1 MQEYCTE
8 CVFGA
13 DHIAN
18 ERLSCNGEEIV
29 VFTANIYSQYPE
41 NVLQYIEQWLSSG
54 NATIIINNDWFIMD
68 HDCNP
73 QIKLGFDAQFC
84 TSVSEPVSES
94 VSATVSASVSATVSA
109 SVSATASINT
119 SQYVLYGSIGGGTG
133 LIVIIIVIILI
144 AVLMALLYKRKGSMG
159 SMKRYERLSSQAIVK
174 HSSLTDSSM
183 KTMILN

>member
-1 MQEYCTE
+1 MQKYCTD
-8 CVFGA
+8 CVSGA

-29 VFTANIYSQYPE
+29 VFTANIYSEYPE

-54 NATIIINNDWFIMD
+54 NATIIINNDRFIMN

-73 QIKLGFDAQFC
+73 QIRLGFDAQFC
-84 TSVSEPVSES
+84 TSVSEPE
-94 VSATVSASVSATVSA
+94 SVSATVSA

-133 LIVIIIVIILI
+133 LIVMIIVIILI

-174 HSSLTDSSM
+174 YSSLTDSSM

>member
-29 VFTANIYSQYPE
+29 VFTAKIYSQYPE

-54 NATIIINNDWFIMD
+54 NATIIINNDRFIMD

-73 QIKLGFDAQFC
+73 QIRLGFDAQFC

-94 VSATVSASVSATVSA
+94 VSESVSATVSA

-174 HSSLTDSSM
+174 YSSLTDSSM

>member
-29 VFTANIYSQYPE
+29 VFTAKIYSQYPE

-54 NATIIINNDWFIMD
+54 NATIIINNDRFIMD

-73 QIKLGFDAQFC
+73 QIRLGFDAQFC
-84 TSVSEPVSES
+84 TSV
-94 VSATVSASVSATVSA
+94 
-109 SVSATASINT
+109 TASANT
-119 SQYVLYGSIGGGTG
+119 ITLYISIGAGTA
-133 LIVIIIVIILI
+133 LIVIIMIII
-144 AVLMALLYKRKGSMG
+144 TAVLMAIVYKKKA
-159 SMKRYERLSSQAIVK
+159 SMKRYERLSSQAIIK
-174 HSSLTDSSM
+174 YSSLTDSSM
-183 KTMILN
+183 KKMTLN